1 MHVSPS
7 SHQPPHIP
15 SAPPFRKKQEKH
27 TLKHLEGETDNPLNR
42 KEVDLKERVSEIS
55 EAEITGVSAA
65 IVGILDRISNLFQ
78 YAWGCLK
85 NPLDPPWRNQKYT
98 FVLDEIGKHF
108 RSHHRFSDEAI
119 EKFFKDTPQSAE
131 CKKYLETAVG
141 LLHTPDEKM
150 SSREQYKAFM
160 EAFTKALETPYYKE
174 KVNEGNGGLSG
185 AELRKVEEENPE
197 IAALHNLARAQFMGV
212 HVTSFINDVSN
223 KIAEV
228 GGQAPIEIDEGE
240 YAAIKGMARRKG
252 FLFEALEKR
261 IDSLEKNGE
270 AVAKAD
276 PEHKTY
282 FWTSWFSSLK
292 GVVTWLD
299 FDPLNTGGNPANV
312 HHTRTYPEGKCMI
325 IRTPSPTI
333 GKNIHPAFKAL
344 LRSMKARDE
353 HYTYFNF
360 QNREGPTSE
369 DSFWK
374 KTQEFFGFQAEHH
387 RVQSLEALNTDEEF
401 KDVIQVAS
409 LDKQS
414 PFYWQ
419 TGEVKVAKN
428 LLTQLVQ
435 EGALSK
441 EEGAQVKARLDKD
454 PRDVAQIEI
463 IVSAYKVKYGN
474 LPPEIC
480 VGKDV
485 FIDMFKE
492 ELFGQKGFHLPP
504 RYHEEDHKQF
514 IEGLL
519 KKIGETYFEGI
530 DSLTPLERQDFIEIA
545 YDLLEDY
552 MMNTSTHATLVCKDN
567 IDRGGAE
574 NGKKHAKDLLVDII
588 KMDKST
594 RQEELVKQVET
605 WHEMLEGLPLW
616 ARKRGLLHERRQR
629 LSTATKRMI
638 AFAKKDP
645 KTFLELQS
653 WTRIPMPVLK
663 EAHLFP
669 DSTPTVKEAVTKYS
683 AALKEITDKFELAT
697 LERTLQELSS
707 FPKQNLEKGD
717 EEIIVCARQCAIH
730 HKMIKRYFKALNEYC
745 EGDINWDNWKG
756 NPKQEFKSD
765 SSLNK
770 THRFIRD
777 ALDPHSQKQALIK
790 QIVRQTKQY
799 PAILQSLSTSHIK
812 FNDKQV
818 AQGIT
823 KRRFTRLNT
832 QSSPLSPTPAKIRDL
847 KGKGKEKE
855 ERKKG
860 D

>member
-1 MHVSPS
+1 MHVPPS

-15 SAPPFRKKQEKH
+15 PAPPLPKKEPKQPK
-27 TLKHLEGETDNPLNR
+27 GETGNPLDQ
-42 KEVDLKERVSEIS
+42 KEGADLQGRLSEVSES
-55 EAEITGVSAA
+55 EITGVSAA

-98 FVLDEIGKHF
+98 LVLDEIGKHF
-108 RSHHRFSDEAI
+108 RSYHQFSDEAI
-119 EKFFKDTPQSAE
+119 EKFVQDTPESSE
-131 CKKYLETAVG
+131 CKKYLETAVE
-141 LLHTPDEKM
+141 LLHKPATEQM
-150 SSREQYKAFM
+150 SSRERYKAFM

-185 AELRKVEEENPE
+185 AELRKIEEENPE
-197 IAALHNLARAQFMGV
+197 IAALHVLARAQFMGV

-228 GGQAPIEIDEGE
+228 GGLPPIEIDRKE
-240 YAAIKGMARRKG
+240 YAAIKGMDRKKG
-252 FLFEALEKR
+252 FLIEALETR
-261 IDSLEKNGE
+261 INSLEKNGE

-292 GVVTWLD
+292 GTVTWLD

-312 HHTRTYPEGKCMI
+312 HHTRTYPEGECMI

-344 LRSMKARDE
+344 LRSMKAREE

-419 TGEVKVAKN
+419 TGEVKAAKN

-441 EEGAQVKARLDKD
+441 EQAAQVKAQLDKD

-463 IVSAYKVKYGN
+463 IVSAYKAAKGGA
-474 LPPEIC
+474 LPPQIC
-480 VGKDV
+480 MGKDE
-485 FIDMFKE
+485 FIETFMR

-504 RYHEEDHKQF
+504 RYHQEDHKQF
-514 IEGLL
+514 IEDLL

-530 DSLTPLERQDFIEIA
+530 DALTPLERQDFIEIA

-588 KMDKST
+588 EMDKNT
-594 RQEELVKQVET
+594 RQEGLVKQVET

-638 AFAKKDP
+638 AFAQKDP
-645 KTFLELQS
+645 KTFLELQK
-653 WTRIPMPVLK
+653 WTRIPMPILK
-663 EAHLFP
+663 EPYLFSNTERP
-669 DSTPTVKEAVTKYS
+669 SVEEAVKKYS
-683 AALKEITDKFELAT
+683 TALKEITDKFDLAT
-697 LERTLQELSS
+697 LERTLHELPN
-707 FPKQNLEKGD
+707 FPKHNLEKGD
-717 EEIIVCARQCAIH
+717 EELIICARQCEIH
-730 HKMIKRYFKALNEYC
+730 HKMIKRYLKALNEYC
-745 EGDINWDNWKG
+745 KGDNDWDDWKD
-756 NPKQEFKSD
+756 NPNRTFKSE

-770 THRFIRD
+770 EYRFIRD
-777 ALDPHSQKQALIK
+777 ALAPHRQKQALIK
-790 QIVRQTKQY
+790 QIVRRTRQN
-799 PAILQSLSTSHIK
+799 PAILQNLSTSHIE
-812 FNDKQV
+812 FNDKQE

-823 KRRFTRLNT
+823 KRRITRLNT
-832 QSSPLSPTPAKIRDL
+832 QPSPLSTTQAKVKDI

-855 ERKKG
+855 EREKRT
-860 D
+860 